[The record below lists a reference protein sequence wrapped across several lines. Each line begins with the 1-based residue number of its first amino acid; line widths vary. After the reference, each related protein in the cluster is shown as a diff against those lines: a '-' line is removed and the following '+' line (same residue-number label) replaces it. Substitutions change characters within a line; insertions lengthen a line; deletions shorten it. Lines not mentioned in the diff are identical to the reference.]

1 MKAKPKVVI
10 RIKWQKQAVKQAEGT
25 AEEEMELLLA
35 VKSPSLL
42 HCQTLDMFVIHN
54 VNISIGTWARTAENV
69 TLAIVMEHL

>member
-25 AEEEMELLLA
+25 AEETLLLA

-54 VNISIGTWARTAENV
+54 VNISIGTWARTAENF